1 MDKVNLE
8 SLLLFD
14 NIRQDKI
21 VDFGTKIYNEYTYR
35 DYISYMEFEYYN
47 VQRMLLNQK
56 EQTEISGTYWQDY
69 ICRLIAES
77 ENKFSLLSEKGLQD
91 NRIDS
96 IAEKELAS
104 IKQIYSIDWDTI
116 AKCFKDEA
124 SSICSSGTSLG
135 SNRREKIHEALLN
148 KSDKESLSILKD
160 FYQNNYCG
168 TFEKYDAFIW
178 DGGLVGLD
186 NFDRVD
192 FNNLIGYEAQKKAI
206 IENAEYFLNGY
217 KANNVLIYGD
227 KGTGKS
233 SCVKA
238 LVNHFRDKSLKI
250 IELSK
255 ENVDDLYKIMEKISQ
270 RGCKF
275 IIFIDDLSFEENES
289 GYKHFKSVLEGGLL
303 AIPSNVLLHVTS
315 NRINIIQEIW
325 ADRNGMI
332 NDIHVR
338 DNFQERLSLAD
349 RFGLTITFTQPDKN
363 EFIEIVKGLAKIEKI
378 SVEEDILI
386 SEALKWEMRY
396 HSKSGRTA
404 RQFINYISA
413 REGSNLN

>member
-14 NIRQDKI
+14 NIRLDKI
-21 VDFGTKIYNEYTYR
+21 IDFGIKIYNEYTYR

-56 EQTEISGTYWQDY
+56 DKTEISGTYWQDY
-69 ICRLIAES
+69 ICRLVAES
-77 ENKFSLLSEKGLQD
+77 ENKFSIKCEQKWD
-91 NRIDS
+91 DDKIDS
-96 IAEKELAS
+96 IAEKEIAC
-104 IKQIYSIDWDTI
+104 IKQIYNIEWDTI

-124 SSICSSGTSLG
+124 SSICSSNTTYKGR
-135 SNRREKIHEALLN
+135 RREKLHEALS
-148 KSDKESLSILKD
+148 KTSDKETLSLIKE
-160 FYQNNYCG
+160 FYEKNYCG

-178 DGGLVGLD
+178 DKELVGLES
-186 NFDRVD
+186 FDKVD
-192 FNNLIGYEAQKKAI
+192 FKNIIGYETQKKAI
-206 IENAEYFLNGY
+206 IENTEYFLKGY
-217 KANNVLIYGD
+217 RANNVLIYGD

-238 LVNHFRDKSLKI
+238 LVNHFKDQKLKI

-255 ENVDDLYKIMEKISQ
+255 DSIDELYKIMEQISQ

-289 GYKHFKSVLEGGLL
+289 SYKHFKSVLEGGLL
-303 AIPSNVLLHVTS
+303 ALPRNVLLHVTS
-315 NRINIIQEIW
+315 NRINIIREMW
-325 ADRNGMI
+325 SDRNGII
-332 NDIHVR
+332 NDVHVK

-363 EFIEIVKGLAKIEKI
+363 EFLEIVKGLAILEKI
-378 SVEEDILI
+378 KLDQETLI

-404 RQFINYISA
+404 KQFINYISA
-413 REGSNLN
+413 REGNK